1 MYANLIN
8 AGLNTDSFALFNNK
22 KHDWNMTF
30 CYMHIVDDDGGYR
43 NRTIAKS
50 YLGKVTHNEG
60 TRH

>member
-1 MYANLIN
+1 
-8 AGLNTDSFALFNNK
+8 
-22 KHDWNMTF
+22 MTF